1 MSISQEMIKQEE
13 TIKREVWNTLRE
25 LNDCWTKGD
34 GSGLVNYFHKDMVA
48 ITPTKRERLV
58 GCDACVADWMGFAR
72 AAKITSWNE
81 GRVRILLN
89 RHSEIH

>member
-48 ITPTKRERLV
+48 ITPTKREDLWAAMRVSRTGWGLPERLRSPP
-58 GCDACVADWMGFAR
+58 GMR
-72 AAKITSWNE
+72 ET
-81 GRVRILLN
+81 
-89 RHSEIH
+89 H